1 MRDCLLIN
9 GLLQPNAAT
18 SAETIATAADGFKPD
33 NATLDVLS
41 VGTGIVILN

>member
-1 MRDCLLIN
+1 MSNCLLIN
-9 GLLQPNAAT
+9 ILRQPYAAT
-18 SAETIATAADGFKPD
+18 PVETIATAADGFKPD